1 MSITFKK
8 KKEIK
13 KVKAP
18 EYGGGGAPKGREDN
32 PTAEVVVIYGDDND
46 QVMVMQDLHGCKYWN
61 ISDLAIVRRARK
73 WQNLQK
79 NNA

>member
-18 EYGGGGAPKGREDN
+18 EYGGGGAPKGFSDMTGKKVRQGSRVGTVHTHYYDGR
-32 PTAEVVVIYGDDND
+32 AVVDFPVGEET
-46 QVMVMQDLHGCKYWN
+46 VPASELKVVG
-61 ISDLAIVRRARK
+61 
-73 WQNLQK
+73 
-79 NNA
+79 